1 MPSLPWHPVVVH
13 FPLALAA
20 LMPVIFV
27 VLLWAIRTQRLPPRV
42 WTLALFLQVVLVL
55 GAVAALITGDA
66 DEERAE
72 RTASEARIEEHARAA
87 QVFTGTSVAVLVAAL
102 AAGWARRKPGVFTA
116 TGAATVFLGVV
127 ALGLAIQTGHRGGL
141 LVYGDQ
147 ASTRALG
154 GAPRAS
160 GAPLGTERD
169 GEEADDD

>member
-1 MPSLPWHPVVVH
+1 MPLPWHPVVVH
-13 FPLALAA
+13 LPLALAA
-20 LMPVIFV
+20 LMPVIFL

-42 WTLALFLQVVLVL
+42 WTLALLLQVVLVL

-87 QVFTGTSVAVLVAAL
+87 QVFTGSSIAVLVAAL
-102 AAGWARRKPGVFTA
+102 AAGWARRRPGVFTA

-147 ASTRALG
+147 AST
-154 GAPRAS
+154 GAPGGEPRAG
-160 GAPLGTERD
+160 GAPLGTERE